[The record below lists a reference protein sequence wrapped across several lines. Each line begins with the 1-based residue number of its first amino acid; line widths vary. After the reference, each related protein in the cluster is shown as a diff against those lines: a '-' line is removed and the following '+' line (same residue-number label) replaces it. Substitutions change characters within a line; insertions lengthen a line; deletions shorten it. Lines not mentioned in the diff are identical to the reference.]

1 VWEEYKQ
8 KEATATHLR
17 FLAGMAEGE
26 TSRPDRLSLGV
37 NFV

>member
-1 VWEEYKQ
+1 VAEEYKQ
-8 KEATATHLR
+8 REATAIHLR
-17 FLAGMAEGE
+17 FLTGMAEGE